1 MSLPLHCS
9 WEDLRALRRREIE
22 LADYLLNYGNL
33 DETLDDSGS
42 DERLLWEDYRDAW
55 IDMPTSSRAGCRLRD
70 LELPVRPLYAGGT
83 GFTPPDPDCD
93 PFAVAQEDPSVSDAP
108 AAALEPVANDLD
120 DAPWQRQTLQRALG
134 EVA

>member
-55 IDMPTSSRAGCRLRD
+55 IDMPTSSRAGCYRATIWMRV
-70 LELPVRPLYAGGT
+70 VRQSG
-83 GFTPPDPDCD
+83 
-93 PFAVAQEDPSVSDAP
+93 
-108 AAALEPVANDLD
+108 
-120 DAPWQRQTLQRALG
+120 
-134 EVA
+134 